1 MSETTSTNP
10 TLVKDQV
17 ASLLVQPLEAESVVL
32 SSGPRIFDSSEPLK
46 IPRLVSGGSPG
57 YVAEGGEIPDSHDV
71 SFDEISLMPTSRK
84 SIKSILRFTNE
95 LARSATIGLDAVLK
109 QRLVKDVAN
118 KLDTELLTGAVT
130 GSGSTADGITGIINQ
145 AGVSTGTLDVTDA
158 DSLLDAIATA
168 TANEVKPSRWFLS
181 GADFIAVRK
190 LKESADSAKYLL
202 ESDLTKDATYR
213 LFGIPVTVTNKLPQG
228 KAILADMAEIAIVRD
243 VNPSVTVL
251 SERYAEYDEIGL
263 RVVCRYDLGLLHP
276 EGVVVLTAD
285 TEG

>member
-1 MSETTSTNP
+1 MAESTTNNP

-17 ASLLVQPLEAESVVL
+17 ASLLVQPLEAASVVL

-46 IPRLVSGGSPG
+46 IPRLVAGTEPG
-57 YVAEGGEIPDSHDV
+57 YVAEGGLIPDSHDV
-71 SFDEISLMPTSRK
+71 SFDEISLMPTTRR

-95 LARSATIGLDAVLK
+95 LARSATLGLDAVLK
-109 QRLVKDVAN
+109 QRLVTDVAN
-118 KLDTELLTGAVT
+118 KLDTELLTGT
-130 GSGSTADGITGIINQ
+130 GATGAITGIINQ
-145 AGVSTGTLDVTDA
+145 TGVQTGALDVTDP
-158 DSLLDAIATA
+158 DTFLDAIALA
-168 TANEVKPSRWFLS
+168 VAEEVTPNRWFMS

-190 LKESADSAKYLL
+190 LKDTSGKYLL

-213 LFGIPVTVTNKLPQG
+213 LFGIPVTVTNKLPEG
-228 KAILADMAEIAIVRD
+228 KAVLANTSEIAVVRD

-276 EGVVVLTAD
+276 EGVVVLTAV
-285 TEG
+285 TP